1 MRGKG
6 VKMTSKRAKLIADL
20 FGDSKGF
27 LPQAKIIKFDRKLH
41 FIPDDELINFAIFTD
56 NFRSN
61 FVSTE
66 LAVHKASIAWQRI
79 TFERVK
85 CVNGSFFR
93 GLDEMISFCK
103 EAYRGEALC
112 SCESGSGY
120 LPYVVITVDDEGNLR
135 NSACVNENGVFKR
148 LDSSETSQIYSWL
161 FKNQHKIGDVK
172 RISRE
177 DYERSIAK
185 ESAFA
190 LSAQKQQEITISD
203 KSLKLIEKTI
213 KRIGK

>member
-1 MRGKG
+1 
-6 VKMTSKRAKLIADL
+6 MTSKRAKLIADL
-20 FGDSKGF
+20 FGDAKGF

-41 FIPDDELINFAIFTD
+41 FIPDDELINFAIFVD
-56 NFRSN
+56 NFRAN

-66 LAVHKASIAWQRI
+66 LAVHKAAIAWQRI
-79 TFERVK
+79 SFERVK
-85 CVNGSFFR
+85 CVGGNFFR
-93 GLDEMISFCK
+93 GIDEMINFCR

-120 LPYVVITVDDEGNLR
+120 LPYVIIMVDDEGNLR
-135 NSACVNENGVFKR
+135 NGSCVNENGVFKR

-161 FKNQHKIGDVK
+161 FANQHKIGDVK

-177 DYERSIAK
+177 DYERGIAK
-185 ESAFA
+185 ERINA
-190 LSAQKQQEITISD
+190 LNAPKRQEITISD

>member
-27 LPQAKIIKFDRKLH
+27 LPQAKIVKFDRKLH

-56 NFRSN
+56 NFRAN

-85 CVNGSFFR
+85 YVSGSFFR

-135 NSACVNENGVFKR
+135 NSACINENGVFKR

-177 DYERSIAK
+177 DYERSIT
-185 ESAFA
+185 EERLNA
-190 LSAQKQQEITISD
+190 LPVPKHQETTIGN

>member
-1 MRGKG
+1 
-6 VKMTSKRAKLIADL
+6 MTSKRAKLIADL

-56 NFRSN
+56 NFRAN

-66 LAVHKASIAWQRI
+66 LAVHKASIAWQRM

-85 CVNGSFFR
+85 YVGGSFFR
-93 GLDEMISFCK
+93 GLEEMISFCR

-112 SCESGSGY
+112 SCEDGSGY

-135 NSACVNENGVFKR
+135 NSASINENGVFKR

-161 FKNQHKIGDVK
+161 FANQHKIGDVK

-185 ESAFA
+185 ERMSA
-190 LSAQKQQEITISD
+190 LSAPKQQEITISD